1 MSNGPKVVIDVNGA
15 GRGHVVVDG
24 TSIPCVR
31 SVSTDVYA
39 GEPPVVKIALAIA
52 DPLSVTFEGATLI
65 VDQVEIPLCVER
77 ALWHHLAA
85 KYGREIDVTT
95 LNSESRTFALLDR

>member
-1 MSNGPKVVIDVNGA
+1 MSQGPKVVIDVSA
-15 GRGHVVVDG
+15 QGRGSVEIDG
-24 TSIPCVR
+24 VRIPCVR

-52 DPLSVTFEGATLI
+52 DPLSVTFDGANVV
-65 VDQVEIPLCVER
+65 VDQAVLPAALER

-95 LNSESRTFALLDR
+95 LNSESRKFVEG